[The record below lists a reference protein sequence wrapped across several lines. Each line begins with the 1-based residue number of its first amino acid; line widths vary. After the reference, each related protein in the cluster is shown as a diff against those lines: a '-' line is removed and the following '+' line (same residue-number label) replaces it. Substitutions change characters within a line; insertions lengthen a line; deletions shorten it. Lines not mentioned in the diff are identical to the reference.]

1 MHESV
6 NHTALARRDTAG
18 NQRYDAATDMTTMS
32 PEDSMPLTQCLPIV
46 ALACMACLAHAQSG
60 AWKPSRNVEVIVQS
74 AAGGSSDRSARVTQK
89 ILSALPGFPSVTVNN
104 KPGAGGLL
112 SMHYLNLHTGNAH
125 FIATLSTTV
134 LTNHL
139 LGLSP
144 LSFRHFTPLSILLRE
159 YPVFITRLDSPLS
172 TARDLVERLR
182 KDPTSVSFAYAA
194 ARGNHNHVMI
204 GMLIKAAGGD
214 PRKAKAIV
222 YNAGSEATTATLG
235 GHVDV
240 GVVAPA
246 NVIPLLAAGKIRVL
260 SVAAPQRQTGV
271 FAAVPTL
278 REQGI
283 DAVYFSWRGFMG
295 PKGLTP
301 AQLAFWDHAFAQLAN
316 APEWKQ
322 DVERNAWSQD
332 LMNSAQTLRHLE
344 RETDIL
350 QKLLL
355 ELGVAS
361 QGTKI

>member
-1 MHESV
+1 MH
-6 NHTALARRDTAG
+6 LI
-18 NQRYDAATDMTTMS
+18 
-32 PEDSMPLTQCLPIV
+32 QCLPIV
-46 ALACMACLAHAQSG
+46 ALACMAGFANAQSG
-60 AWKPSRNVEVIVQS
+60 AWKPSRNIEVIVQS

-89 ILSALPGFPSVTVNN
+89 LLAALPGLPSVTVNN

-112 SMHYLNLHTGNAH
+112 SLHYLNQHAGDAH
-125 FIATLSTTV
+125 YIATLSTTA

-144 LSFRHFTPLSILLRE
+144 LSFRHFTPLAILLRE
-159 YPVFITRLDSPLS
+159 YPVFVTRIDSPIAN
-172 TARDLVERLR
+172 ARDLVERLR
-182 KDPTSVSFAYAA
+182 KDPAAVSFAYAA

-222 YNAGSEATTATLG
+222 YNAGSEATTAALG

-260 SVAAPQRQTGV
+260 GIAAPQRQSGA
-271 FAAVPTL
+271 FAAAPTL
-278 REQGI
+278 REQGVN
-283 DAVYFSWRGFMG
+283 AVYFSWRGFMG
-295 PKGLTP
+295 PKGLTA
-301 AQLAFWDHAFAQLAN
+301 AQLAFWDRAFAQLAK

-322 DVERNAWSQD
+322 DVERNAWAED
-332 LMNSAQTLRHLE
+332 LMNSAQTVRHLE
-344 RETDIL
+344 SETVIL
-350 QKLLL
+350 QKLLS
-355 ELGVAS
+355 ELGVMS

>member
-1 MHESV
+1 VE
-6 NHTALARRDTAG
+6 AR
-18 NQRYDAATDMTTMS
+18 
-32 PEDSMPLTQCLPIV
+32 
-46 ALACMACLAHAQSG
+46 
-60 AWKPSRNVEVIVQS
+60 EVIVQA

-89 ILSALPGFPSVTVNN
+89 ILASIPGFPSVSVNN

-112 SMHYLNLHTGNAH
+112 SLHYLNQHAGDAH
-125 FIATLSTTV
+125 FIATLSTTA

-159 YPVFITRLDSPLS
+159 YPVFVTRPDSPINN
-172 TARDLVERLR
+172 ARDLVERLR
-182 KDPTSVSFAYAA
+182 KDPSSVSFAYAT

-222 YNAGSEATTATLG
+222 YNAGSEATMAALG
-235 GHVDV
+235 GHIDV

-260 SVAAPQRQTGV
+260 GIAAPQRQGGT
-271 FAAVPTL
+271 FAAAPTL

-283 DAVYFSWRGFMG
+283 NAVYFSWRGFMG

-301 AQLAFWDHAFAQLAN
+301 AQLAFWDKAFAQLAK

-322 DVERNAWSQD
+322 DVERNAWAED

-344 RETDIL
+344 SETEIL
-350 QKLLL
+350 QKLLS
-355 ELGVAS
+355 ELGVFTS
-361 QGTKI
+361 GTRT

>member
-1 MHESV
+1 MHPITNPTV
-6 NHTALARRDTAG
+6 LALAR
-18 NQRYDAATDMTTMS
+18 MTRMTR
-32 PEDSMPLTQCLPIV
+32 IV
-46 ALACMACLAHAQSG
+46 PMACATGIACLATLAHAQG
-60 AWKPSRNVEVIVQS
+60 GGWKPARNVEVIVQS

-89 ILSALPGFPSVTVNN
+89 LLASLPGFPSVSVNN
-104 KPGAGGLL
+104 KPGAGGMLAL
-112 SMHYLNLHTGNAH
+112 HYLNQHAGDAH

-144 LSFRHFTPLSILLRE
+144 LNFRHFSPLSILLRE
-159 YPVFITRLDSPLS
+159 YPVFVTRPDSPIAS
-172 TARDLVERLR
+172 ARDLVDRLR
-182 KDPTSVSFAYAA
+182 KDASSVSFAYAT

-214 PRKAKAIV
+214 PRRAKAIV
-222 YNAGSEATTATLG
+222 YNAGGEATTAALG

-260 SVAAPQRQTGV
+260 GIAAPQRQGGA
-271 FAAVPTL
+271 FAAAPTL
-278 REQGI
+278 REQGVN
-283 DAVYFSWRGFMG
+283 AVYFSWRGFMG

-301 AQLAFWDHAFAQLAN
+301 AQLAFWDHAFAQLVK

-322 DVERNAWSQD
+322 DVERNAWAED
-332 LMNSAQTLRHLE
+332 FMNSAQTLRHLE
-344 RETDIL
+344 SETDIL

-355 ELGVAS
+355 ELGVVA
-361 QGTKI
+361 K